1 MARPDP
7 PHPTDVLAEEV
18 KVLPEALDQLRAQLV
33 LAFTT
38 EDLNEDISAVREK
51 RPPMWRSL

>member
-1 MARPDP
+1 M
-7 PHPTDVLAEEV
+7 LSEEV
-18 KVLPEALDQLRAQLV
+18 KALPEALDQLRAQLV

-38 EDLNEDISAVREK
+38 EDLKEDIAAVREK